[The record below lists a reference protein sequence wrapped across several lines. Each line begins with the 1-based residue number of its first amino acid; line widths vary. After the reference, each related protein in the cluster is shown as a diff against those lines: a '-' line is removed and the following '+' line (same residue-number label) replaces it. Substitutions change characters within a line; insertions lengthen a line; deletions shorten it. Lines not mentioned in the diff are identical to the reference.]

1 MNSPRFACGWWLCG
15 VLALALA
22 LRVGACAWWQ
32 SRLPA
37 GANFAFGDSD
47 TYWTLARELAAG
59 RAFQYG
65 SPDARVFRT
74 PGYPLLLA
82 PLFLINDQPSV
93 MWGRW
98 LSAVCG
104 TLAVAGVYALA
115 ARLFDRHTALLAAAL
130 AAVYPGAIAMS
141 VVVLSEAPF
150 CPLVAAQ
157 LATWVAS
164 WRTLR
169 GNRCPPATHGGQCP
183 PYASESSALT
193 PSGEWRSLLWAAA
206 SGGLGGLA
214 TLMRPSWLLFIPF
227 AVLAGLVLSDRR
239 RRMLSGGLVM
249 LAALVA
255 VMLPWWVRNARVVG
269 HFVPTTL
276 QVGAS
281 LYDGLNPRADGSSR
295 MDFVAPFEQIER
307 REDAASDEP
316 FEYRLDRRLRQA
328 ALDWAA
334 GHPKKVAR
342 LAVVKF
348 IRLWNLWPNDPRQRG
363 GLMRWVSAA
372 AYLPMLVLALV
383 GIWRTH
389 GRWWPAAVC
398 WLPAVYLTL
407 LHVVF
412 VSSIRYREPAMLG
425 LIVLAASVFSKRT
438 KECPRS
444 TAS

>member
-1 MNSPRFACGWWLCG
+1 MNSPRFASGWWLCG

-37 GANFAFGDSD
+37 GTKFAFGDSD

-65 SPDARVFRT
+65 SPDARVFRM

-82 PLFLINDQPSV
+82 PLFVANAQPPV

-104 TLAVAGVYALA
+104 TLAVAGVYVLA
-115 ARLFDRHTALLAAAL
+115 ARLFDRRAALLAAAL

-141 VVVLSEAPF
+141 IVLLSEAPF
-150 CPLVAAQ
+150 CPLVVAQ
-157 LATWVAS
+157 LASWAAS
-164 WRTLR
+164 WQAGEASAGRSV
-169 GNRCPPATHGGQCP
+169 NR
-183 PYASESSALT
+183 
-193 PSGEWRSLLWAAA
+193 RSMLWAVA
-206 SGGLGGLA
+206 SGGLAGLA

-227 AVLAGLVLSDRR
+227 ALLLGLVLCDQRR
-239 RRMLSGGLVM
+239 RLLGGGLVM
-249 LAALVA
+249 IAALVA
-255 VMLPWWVRNARVVG
+255 VLLPWWIRNAQVIG

-281 LYDGLNPRADGSSR
+281 LYDGLNPQADGSSR
-295 MDFVAPFEQIER
+295 MDFVAEFERIER
-307 REDAASDEP
+307 RNDAVSEEP

-328 ALDWAA
+328 AIDWAV
-334 GHPKKVAR
+334 GHPSEVAC
-342 LAVVKF
+342 LAAVKF
-348 IRLWNLWPNDPRQRG
+348 ARLWNVWPNDPKQRG
-363 GLMRWVSAA
+363 GLVRWISAA
-372 AYLPMLVLALV
+372 AFLPVLMLAMV
-383 GIWRTH
+383 GIGRTR
-389 GRWWPAAVC
+389 GRWWPAALC
-398 WLPAVYLTL
+398 WLPAVYLTT

-425 LIVLAASVFSKRT
+425 LIVLAASVFARQVN
-438 KECPRS
+438 E
-444 TAS
+444 